1 MVVLQHFKIG
11 GVTAGTLSQHK
22 VQICLFMLLTSVY
35 LNLSFKFGSESSPKI
50 KELFGVDKQ
59 YT

>member
-11 GVTAGTLSQHK
+11 SVAAGSVSQHK

-35 LNLSFKFGSESSPKI
+35 LNDTYRSNLEVKALQRLRNCLG
-50 KELFGVDKQ
+50 
-59 YT
+59 